1 MSRVRSRLMR
11 VVVMV
16 LYIGIIWCAIPG
28 MDQTVNSTARLKDAN
43 APWLVALGSRPDFN
57 INGNP
62 SFPMLGD
69 ALNGVTGPGPE
80 AQPDL
85 PPVVKGVYLTSWMA
99 GNTKYLN
106 QLFDFIDRTEVNS
119 LVIDVKDD
127 TGTVS
132 YPSSVELVKAIGSDY
147 HKFDPVQLLSS
158 LKERQIYPIA
168 RIVVFKD
175 PYLARKRTDLAVKS
189 RVGGLWHDNRGLSW
203 VDPYNKDVWEYNIGI
218 AKEAAGL
225 GFREIQ
231 FDYVRFTSDGE
242 IRNCLYPFSDGRK
255 KAEVIRDFLKFA
267 YQELKPLGVKIS
279 ADIFGLACSA
289 DDDLGIGQKIE
300 KVAEGVDVVCP
311 MVYPSHYYLGSYNI
325 PDPDRQPYRT
335 VLRSLS
341 DAKRKLAPLASGTL
355 NHEVIIRPWLQ
366 DFSLRNRYGREQ
378 LLAQIKAV
386 EDSGLKEWIFWNPT
400 NRYDYRKYRSKEADL
415 SNQPDAGKPQISSE
429 AGPVPDD
436 GAQMTR

>member
-1 MSRVRSRLMR
+1 MSRVRSRVMR
-11 VVVMV
+11 VVV
-16 LYIGIIWCAIPG
+16 IGFCIGMIWCANPRA
-28 MDQTVNSTARLKDAN
+28 DQAVSSMARLKANDA
-43 APWLVALGSRPDFN
+43 PRLVALGKSPNF
-57 INGNP
+57 IGNGNT
-62 SFPMLGD
+62 SLPMIGGVLD
-69 ALNGVTGPGPE
+69 VVTGPGLE

-85 PPVVKGVYLTSWMA
+85 APVVKGVYVTSWMA
-99 GNTKYLN
+99 GNPKYLKE
-106 QLFDFIDRTEVNS
+106 LFDFIDRTDVNS

-127 TGTVS
+127 TGAVS
-132 YPSSVELVKAIGSDY
+132 YPSAVELVKAIGSDCRKY
-147 HKFDPVQLLSS
+147 DPVQLLAS
-158 LKERQIYPIA
+158 LKERYIYPIA

-189 RVGGLWHDNRGLSW
+189 RLGGLWRDNHGLYW

-242 IRNCLYPFSDGRK
+242 IRNCIYPYADSRK

-267 YQELKPLGVKIS
+267 YQELKPLGVRVS

-300 KVAEGVDVVCP
+300 KVAEGVDIICP

-335 VLRSLS
+335 VLQSLS
-341 DAKRKLAPLASGTL
+341 DARKKLASLASSGTL
-355 NHEVIIRPWLQ
+355 NHEVTIRPWLQ
-366 DFSLRNRYGREQ
+366 DFSLRNHYGREQ

-386 EDSGLKEWIFWNPT
+386 EDCGLKEWIFWNPS

-415 SNQPDAGKPQISSE
+415 AQPDGDEPGVSLKP
-429 AGPVPDD
+429 GPVSDD
-436 GAQMTR
+436 GSGVTP